1 MLKTRI
7 TKAGAERG
15 VVLSASFLA
24 TVALGSAIAISL
36 YRRARHHQRD
46 EESSRRASAVTG
58 TAFSAQ
64 EGLQR
69 VPCVTRKR
77 MLK

>member
-24 TVALGSAIAISL
+24 TVALGSAFAISL
-36 YRRARHHQRD
+36 YRRARQMTLPETQLRPV
-46 EESSRRASAVTG
+46 ESGKA
-58 TAFSAQ
+58 
-64 EGLQR
+64 
-69 VPCVTRKR
+69 
-77 MLK
+77 